1 MSKWRKRRFAHSHR
15 TKRPVIEASDD
26 PGEIVSLAVE
36 YLAQLRSR
44 HYSEVTVEGKGR
56 HLRYFADWCRD
67 RGITRPE
74 EVTFPLLER
83 YQRWLFHYRTS
94 TGKPLSM
101 HTQRSYIANLRPFF
115 KWLVARR
122 YLVANPASELVIPRR
137 IKHLPRDILTVAEAE
152 TILRQADLTTV
163 LGLRDRAML
172 ETFYATGMRRIELL
186 ALKLYDLD
194 LDRGAAMIREGK
206 GRRDRVV
213 PLGERCQAWIE
224 KYLAD
229 GRPELVVEPDDST
242 VFLNNLG
249 EPFSA
254 GGLTC
259 LVRDY
264 VNHSGVPKKGACHLF
279 RHTAAT
285 LMLEGG
291 ADIRFI
297 QELLGHAELETTEIY
312 THVTIDKLQAVH
324 RMSHP
329 GARLRRRSPGESD
342 EDALLDEIYR
352 TFAEEAAE
360 EDEDDGEGGEP
371 ETSGR
376 T

>member
-1 MSKWRKRRFAHSHR
+1 VKWRKRRWSHR
-15 TKRPVIEASDD
+15 NRVKHPVIEATED
-26 PGEIVSLAVE
+26 PGEIVSVAVE
-36 YLAQLRSR
+36 YLDQLRSR
-44 HYSEVTVEGKGR
+44 HYSEVTVEGKSR

-83 YQRWLFHYRTS
+83 YQRWLFHYRTPG
-94 TGKPLSM
+94 GKPLAM
-101 HTQRSYIANLRPFF
+101 HTQRSYVATLRPFF

-137 IKHLPRDILTVAEAE
+137 IKHLPRDILTAQEAEAV
-152 TILRQADLTTV
+152 LRQADLTTL
-163 LGLRDRAML
+163 LGLRDRAIL
-172 ETFYATGMRRIELL
+172 ETFYSTGVRRIELL

-194 LDRGAAMIREGK
+194 LERGAAMIREGK

-229 GRPELVVEPDDST
+229 ARPELVVEPDDST

-254 GGLTC
+254 GGLTS

-264 VNHSGVPKKGACHLF
+264 VAHAGVPKKGACHLF

-291 ADIRFI
+291 ADIRYI
-297 QELLGHAELETTEIY
+297 QELLGHSELETTEIY

-324 RMSHP
+324 RLSHP
-329 GARLRRRSPGESD
+329 GAQLRRRGAGQSD
-342 EDALLDEIYR
+342 EDALLEEFYR
-352 TFAEEAAE
+352 SFAEEAAE
-360 EDEDDGEGGEP
+360 EDEDDEKGGDLA
-371 ETSGR
+371 TNGR

>member
-1 MSKWRKRRFAHSHR
+1 MKGRKRRWAPR
-15 TKRPVIEASDD
+15 KRIKHPPIEPDED
-26 PGEIVSLAVE
+26 PGSIVSLAVE
-36 YLAQLRSR
+36 YLEQLQAR
-44 HYSEVTVEGKGR
+44 HYAESTVEAKGR
-56 HLRYFADWCRD
+56 YLRYFAAWCRD
-67 RGITRPE
+67 RGITRPQ

-94 TGKPLSM
+94 RGKPLAM
-101 HTQRSYIANLRPFF
+101 HSQRSYVATLRPFF
-115 KWLVARR
+115 KWLVGRR
-122 YLVANPASELVIPRR
+122 YLLANPASELVIPRK
-137 IKHLPRDILTVAEAE
+137 IKHLPRDILTAQEAE
-152 TILRQADLTTV
+152 TVLREPDLTTL
-163 LGLRDRAML
+163 LGLRDRAIL

-194 LDRGAAMIREGK
+194 LERGAAMIREGK

-213 PLGERCQAWIE
+213 PLGERCQAWVE

-229 GRPELVVEPDDST
+229 ARPQLAVEPDDST

-249 EPFSA
+249 EAFTPN
-254 GGLTC
+254 GLTQ

-264 VNHSGVPKKGACHLF
+264 VAASGVGKKGACHLF

-291 ADIRFI
+291 ADIRYI
-297 QELLGHAELETTEIY
+297 QELLGHSELETTEIY

-329 GARLRRRSPGESD
+329 GAQLRRRSPAESD
-342 EDALLDEIYR
+342 EEALLEELYR
-352 TFAEEAAE
+352 SFADEAAE
-360 EDEDDGEGGEP
+360 EDGDP
-371 ETSGR
+371 
-376 T
+376 